1 MITSSMPATEMLARA
16 ARTGGALTYVEHQIE
31 CSSARAPWRD
41 LMRLERG
48 RKLAAQGE
56 FTMLWASLSVIRAD
70 GGILEQR
77 VNREP
82 LEVLSLKTGYV
93 LTYPERAAI
102 HARMAQPAD
111 ATCIQLA
118 PSVLGAVGQEL
129 ARRPELAATC
139 RQRDEQIQGI
149 VALVEA
155 ELRAGCPNGRPYGQ
169 YLAHALAAYL
179 LQNYAAV
186 PSAVRGPA
194 RAGRQKISAALQY
207 IQSNAQD
214 LSIDKLAA
222 VSHLSPYHFSRL
234 FKQST
239 GLTPH
244 QYVLHW
250 RIEEGKRLLTRSELD
265 LAEIAQRLGFR
276 DQSHFTERFRK
287 VTGATPKRWRDKA
300 DS

>member
-1 MITSSMPATEMLARA
+1 MPAPELLARA
-16 ARTGGALTYVEHQIE
+16 ARSGGELTYVEHEIE

-41 LMRLERG
+41 VMRLERG
-48 RKLAAQGE
+48 RKLAAEGE
-56 FTMLWASLSVIRAD
+56 FTLLWATATIIRAD
-70 GGILEQR
+70 SGILEQR

-82 LEVLSLKTGYV
+82 LEVLTLATGCV
-93 LTYPERAAI
+93 LTYPERAAV

-118 PSVLGAVGQEL
+118 PGVLGAVAQEL
-129 ARRPELAATC
+129 GRRPELAATC
-139 RQRDEQIQGI
+139 RQRDDQVQGI
-149 VALVEA
+149 VALMEA
-155 ELRAGCPNGRPYGQ
+155 ELQAGCPNGRPYGQ
-169 YLAHALAAYL
+169 YLAQALAAYL
-179 LQNYAAV
+179 LQNY
-186 PSAVRGPA
+186 SAGRSPASGSA

-207 IQSNAQD
+207 IQSNPQD

-234 FKQST
+234 FKENT
-239 GLTPH
+239 GLAPH

-250 RIEEGKRLLTRSELD
+250 RIEEAKRLLTRSEFD

-287 VTGATPKRWRDKA
+287 VTGATPKRWRDKC
-300 DS
+300 

>member
-1 MITSSMPATEMLARA
+1 MPATEMLARA
-16 ARTGGALTYVEHQIE
+16 ARTGGALTYVKHDIE
-31 CSSARAPWRD
+31 LSSARAPWRD
-41 LMRLERG
+41 LARLERG
-48 RKLAAQGE
+48 RKLVAEGQL
-56 FTMLWASLSVIRAD
+56 TLLWATVSLIRAD
-70 GGILEQR
+70 SGVLEQR

-82 LEVLSLKTGYV
+82 LEVLTLAAGCV
-93 LTYPERAAI
+93 LTYPERAAV
-102 HARMAQPAD
+102 HARIAQPVD

-118 PSVLGAVGQEL
+118 PSVLASVAQEL
-129 ARRPELAATC
+129 GRQPELAATC
-139 RQRDEQIQGI
+139 RSRDAQVESIA
-149 VALVEA
+149 ALMEA
-155 ELRAGCPNGRPYGQ
+155 ELTAGCPHGRTYGQ

-179 LQNYAAV
+179 LQSYPAGRRAASGSV
-186 PSAVRGPA
+186 

-222 VSHLSPYHFSRL
+222 VSHLSSYHFSRL

-239 GLTPH
+239 GLAPH

-250 RIEEGKRLLTRSELD
+250 RIEEAKRLLTRSELD

-287 VTGATPKRWRDKA
+287 ITGATPKRWRDK
-300 DS
+300 S

>member
-1 MITSSMPATEMLARA
+1 MPATEMLARA
-16 ARTGGALTYVEHQIE
+16 ARTGGALTYVEHQID

-41 LMRLERG
+41 LLRLERG
-48 RKLAAQGE
+48 RKLAAQSE
-56 FTMLWASLSVIRAD
+56 FTALWAGACIIRGD
-70 GGILEQR
+70 SGILEQR

-82 LEVLSLKTGYV
+82 LQVLSLTAGSV

-102 HARMAQPAD
+102 QARIAQPVS

-118 PSVLGAVGQEL
+118 PSALASVAQEL
-129 ARRPELAATC
+129 GRRPELAASW
-139 RQRDEQIQGI
+139 RPEDEQLERI
-149 VALVEA
+149 ATLLEA
-155 ELRAGCPNGRPYGQ
+155 ELRAGCPSGRLFGQ
-169 YLAHALAAYL
+169 YLAHALATYL
-179 LQNYAAV
+179 LHNYSE
-186 PSAVRGPA
+186 PRSFSAGSA
-194 RAGRQKISAALQY
+194 RAGRDKISAALDY

-222 VSHLSPYHFSRL
+222 ISHLSPYHFSRL

-244 QYVLHW
+244 QYVLQR
-250 RIEEGKRLLTRSELD
+250 RIEEAKRLLRDTRLD

-287 VTGATPKRWRDKA
+287 ITGATPKRWRDKA
-300 DS
+300 QD

>member
-1 MITSSMPATEMLARA
+1 MPAPEMLARGA
-16 ARTGGALTYVEHQIE
+16 KTGGELTYVEYQVE
-31 CSSARAPWRD
+31 CSSVRAPWRD

-48 RKLAAQGE
+48 RKLAAEGE
-56 FTMLWASLSVIRAD
+56 FTVLWAALSIIRAD
-70 GGILEQR
+70 SGILEQR

-82 LEVLSLKTGYV
+82 LEVLSLAAGCV

-102 HARMAQPAD
+102 HARMAQPAH

-118 PSVLGAVGQEL
+118 PSVLAAAAQEL
-129 ARRPELAATC
+129 GRRPELAATC
-139 RQRDEQIQGI
+139 RQPDEQIQGL
-149 VALVEA
+149 VELVEA

-179 LQNYAAV
+179 LQNY
-186 PSAVRGPA
+186 SAVRSPSGGSA
-194 RAGRQKISAALQY
+194 RAGRQKVSAALQY

-250 RIEEGKRLLTRSELD
+250 RIEEAKRLLTRTELD

-287 VTGATPKRWRDKA
+287 ITGATPKRWRDK
-300 DS
+300 S

>member
-1 MITSSMPATEMLARA
+1 MPAPELLARA
-16 ARTGGALTYVEHQIE
+16 ARSGGELTYVEHEIE

-41 LMRLERG
+41 VMRLERG
-48 RKLAAQGE
+48 RKLAAEGE
-56 FTMLWASLSVIRAD
+56 FTVLWATLSVIRTD
-70 GGILEQR
+70 SGILEQR

-82 LEVLSLKTGYV
+82 LEVLSLAAGCV
-93 LTYPERAAI
+93 LTYPERAAV

-118 PSVLGAVGQEL
+118 PGVLGAVAQEL
-129 ARRPELAATC
+129 GRRPELAATC
-139 RQRDEQIQGI
+139 RQRDEQVQGI
-149 VALVEA
+149 VALMEA
-155 ELRAGCPNGRPYGQ
+155 ELHAGCPNGRPYGQ
-169 YLAHALAAYL
+169 YLAQALAAYL
-179 LQNYAAV
+179 LHNYSPV
-186 PSAVRGPA
+186 RSPSSRPA

-222 VSHLSPYHFSRL
+222 VSHLSPFHFSRL
-234 FKQST
+234 FKQNT
-239 GLTPH
+239 GLAPH

-250 RIEEGKRLLTRSELD
+250 RIEEAKRLLTRTELD

-287 VTGATPKRWRDKA
+287 ITGATPKRWRDKF
-300 DS
+300 

>member
-1 MITSSMPATEMLARA
+1 MPATEMLARA
-16 ARTGGALTYVEHQIE
+16 AKTGGEVTYVEYQIE

-41 LMRLERG
+41 LVRLERG

-56 FTMLWASLSVIRAD
+56 FTMLWATLSVIRAD
-70 GGILEQR
+70 SGILEQR

-82 LEVLSLKTGYV
+82 LEVLSLTTGCV

-102 HARMAQPAD
+102 HARIAQPVD

-118 PSVLGAVGQEL
+118 PNVLASVAQEL
-129 ARRPELAATC
+129 GRRPELAATC
-139 RQRDEQIQGI
+139 RLRDEQVHGI
-149 VALVEA
+149 VALMEA

-169 YLAHALAAYL
+169 YLAQVLAAFL
-179 LQNYAAV
+179 LQNYSAARS
-186 PSAVRGPA
+186 PASGSAH
-194 RAGRQKISAALQY
+194 AGRQKISAALQY
-207 IQSNAQD
+207 IQSKAQD
-214 LSIDKLAA
+214 LSIDRLAA

-250 RIEEGKRLLTRSELD
+250 RIEESKRLLTRTELD

-287 VTGATPKRWRDKA
+287 ITGATPKRWRDK
-300 DS
+300 S